1 MMYDKNNVEI
11 KGDTLVR
18 VNRDGLDWGMAYYRG
33 GYFEFEDG
41 QCVPEDRIHASWLTV
56 IRQ

>member
-1 MMYDKNNVEI
+1 MYDKNNVEI
-11 KGDTLVR
+11 KGDSLVR
-18 VNRDGLDWGMAYYRG
+18 MSTDGVDWGMAYYRG

-41 QCVPEDRIHASWLTV
+41 QCVPQDRIHASWLTV

>member
-1 MMYDKNNVEI
+1 MYDKNNVEI
-11 KGDTLVR
+11 KGDSLVR
-18 VNRDGLDWGMAYYRG
+18 MSTDGIDWGMAYYRS

-41 QCVPEDRIHASWLTV
+41 QCVPQDRIHASWLTV

>member
-1 MMYDKNNVEI
+1 MYDKNNVEI
-11 KGDTLVR
+11 NGDSLVR
-18 VNRDGLDWGMAYYRG
+18 MSTDGVDWGMAYYRS

-41 QCVPEDRIHASWLTV
+41 QCVPQDRIHASWLTV